1 MRPCFFH
8 ALPPPFNAIEMPH
21 PMKPARNLNHF
32 AHQYAHD
39 RHVGTHGSY
48 VRSVGIES
56 K

>member
-21 PMKPARNLNHF
+21 PMKPARNFNHF
-32 AHQYAHD
+32 EHQYAHD
-39 RHVGTHGSY
+39 KHVGTHGSC